1 MENDPKKV
9 QKINYLCI
17 SSSNKFKIMD
27 NMHLAL
33 VNDNFQKSLGVL
45 EENAFGNFFQ
55 LFFNKI
61 FPIKTNSDLYF
72 QNIFLVDKYFSYYQI
87 REMTDISESMNF
99 MLNYDYN
106 GEFSLNKEMIEH
118 IGNILVYGFDKIKN
132 KFKLYLIKSYADFK
146 EKLENVKFHQIDLLN
161 EYYNQEFFLK
171 KKNKDSN
178 KKMQKYVY
186 FKEPFTD
193 SDGNVLGKE
202 SKFLPNELI
211 LLLNKLQYIKTLSIN
226 IENVFSDINNN
237 AKVTLE
243 TIKYLII
250 LINIQWIL
258 PNILVVNFNVSNMKF
273 SNSLIDIMSLKLSQE
288 IKKVNIYER
297 KTYYSMNEIPTYNNY
312 DLILKQKS
320 SNSSKANND
329 ILEQNLNLEIDSSDD
344 EEYSIK
350 DNNKKEISNEDNNII
365 ENKKLTKKD
374 MIKGIYTNYLNKYN
388 KVLDLIII
396 TTYYIRILDKLHALN
411 MKCPDVFSSEIR
423 ECYNSIN
430 NTKEIN
436 FLNLLVD
443 VDHLN
448 ILDIEFN
455 SLDFINFEKILGLI
469 NANSN
474 LSSLK
479 LIFFSFDKFYSPGG
493 IFKILSDINDP
504 NLSMDLLNKNQ
515 NFENSVLNQFFLDKF
530 QKNLEI
536 LSILLRNRHKSLN
549 ELSLLLNIPTLILNN
564 DNYILSLIKFII
576 NVFIFFCFDKNQIKI
591 FKLIAP
597 LINLDNRKTIFLNN
611 LFGKVTPD
619 NLNNVHTLIL
629 QFNFYKMNNI
639 INLLSANL
647 TTLSIG
653 NFDLDTFSSFVTKI
667 TSDEFLKES
676 KLVNIKIVLN
686 ENIIEY
692 DGIFKD
698 CFLKLLQ
705 KYPKNLLNFDILTN
719 IKINCEQLHEII
731 VLIKKSYVNKFIITF
746 NEESESAIKEIIKKD
761 LTYVVNMNKES
772 EQNLKNLTKVLIKK
786 LKVNNEDKNKS
797 VELRKKMFNNI
808 KIMAFDKKEVR
819 FDYN

>member
-479 LIFFSFDKFYSPGG
+479 LIFFSFDKFYSSGG
-493 IFKILSDINDP
+493 ILKILSDINDP

-653 NFDLDTFSSFVTKI
+653 NFDLDTFSNFVTKI

-692 DGIFKD
+692 DGIIKD

>member
-479 LIFFSFDKFYSPGG
+479 LIFFSFDKFYSLGG

-504 NLSMDLLNKNQ
+504 NLSMDLLSKNQ

-549 ELSLLLNIPTLILNN
+549 ELSLLLDIPTLILNN

-692 DGIFKD
+692 DGIIKD

-746 NEESESAIKEIIKKD
+746 NEESETAIKEIIKKD

>member
-692 DGIFKD
+692 DGIIKD

>member
-479 LIFFSFDKFYSPGG
+479 LIFFSFDKFYSSGG
-493 IFKILSDINDP
+493 ILKILSDINDP

-611 LFGKVTPD
+611 LFGKVTSD

-653 NFDLDTFSSFVTKI
+653 NFDLDTFSSLVTKI

-692 DGIFKD
+692 DGIIKN

>member
-1 MENDPKKV
+1 M
-9 QKINYLCI
+9 
-17 SSSNKFKIMD
+17 
-27 NMHLAL
+27 
-33 VNDNFQKSLGVL
+33 VL
-45 EENAFGNFFQ
+45 
-55 LFFNKI
+55 
-61 FPIKTNSDLYF
+61 
-72 QNIFLVDKYFSYYQI
+72 
-87 REMTDISESMNF
+87 
-99 MLNYDYN
+99 
-106 GEFSLNKEMIEH
+106 

-692 DGIFKD
+692 DGIIKD

>member
-549 ELSLLLNIPTLILNN
+549 ELSLILNIPTLILNN
-564 DNYILSLIKFII
+564 DNYILSLIKFFI

-639 INLLSANL
+639 INLISANL

-653 NFDLDTFSSFVTKI
+653 NFDLDTFSSLVTKI

-692 DGIFKD
+692 DDNIKNN
-698 CFLKLLQ
+698 FLKLLQ

>member
-87 REMTDISESMNF
+87 REMADISESMNF

-479 LIFFSFDKFYSPGG
+479 LIFFSFDKFYSLGG

-549 ELSLLLNIPTLILNN
+549 ELSLLLDIPTLILNN

-692 DGIFKD
+692 DGIIKD

-746 NEESESAIKEIIKKD
+746 NKESESAIKEIIKKD

>member
-504 NLSMDLLNKNQ
+504 NLSMDLLSKNQ

-549 ELSLLLNIPTLILNN
+549 ELSLLLDIPTLILNN

-692 DGIFKD
+692 DGIIKD

-746 NEESESAIKEIIKKD
+746 NEESETAIKEIIKKD

>member
-320 SNSSKANND
+320 LNLSKANND

-479 LIFFSFDKFYSPGG
+479 LIFFSFDKFYSSGG

-611 LFGKVTPD
+611 LFGKVTSD

-647 TTLSIG
+647 TTLNIG

-692 DGIFKD
+692 AGIIKD

>member
-118 IGNILVYGFDKIKN
+118 IGNILLYGFDKIKN

-479 LIFFSFDKFYSPGG
+479 LIFFSFDKFYSSGG
-493 IFKILSDINDP
+493 ILKILSDINDP

-692 DGIFKD
+692 DGIIKD

-746 NEESESAIKEIIKKD
+746 NKESESAIKEIIKKD

-772 EQNLKNLTKVLIKK
+772 EQNLQNLTKVLIKK

>member
-479 LIFFSFDKFYSPGG
+479 LIFFSFDKFYSLGG
-493 IFKILSDINDP
+493 ILKILSDINDP

-653 NFDLDTFSSFVTKI
+653 NFDLDTFSSLVTKI

-692 DGIFKD
+692 DDNIKNN
-698 CFLKLLQ
+698 FLKLLQ

-772 EQNLKNLTKVLIKK
+772 EQNLKYLTKVLIKK

>member
-639 INLLSANL
+639 INLISANL

-653 NFDLDTFSSFVTKI
+653 NFDLDTFSSLVTKI

-692 DGIFKD
+692 DDNIKNN
-698 CFLKLLQ
+698 FLKLLQ

>member
-365 ENKKLTKKD
+365 ENKKSTKKD

-597 LINLDNRKTIFLNN
+597 LINLDNRKTLFLNN

-692 DGIFKD
+692 DGIIKD

>member
-479 LIFFSFDKFYSPGG
+479 LIFFSFDKFYSSGG

-564 DNYILSLIKFII
+564 DNYILSLIKFFI

-692 DGIFKD
+692 DGIIKH

>member
-479 LIFFSFDKFYSPGG
+479 LIFFSFDKFYSLGG

-653 NFDLDTFSSFVTKI
+653 NFDLDTFSSLVTKI

-692 DGIFKD
+692 DGIIKD

>member
-479 LIFFSFDKFYSPGG
+479 LIFFSFDKFYSSGG

-629 QFNFYKMNNI
+629 QFNFYKMSNI
-639 INLLSANL
+639 INLISANL

-653 NFDLDTFSSFVTKI
+653 NFDLDTFSSLVTKI

-692 DGIFKD
+692 DGIIKD

>member
-479 LIFFSFDKFYSPGG
+479 LIFFSFDKFYSSGG

-639 INLLSANL
+639 INLLSENL

-692 DGIFKD
+692 DGIIKD

>member
-320 SNSSKANND
+320 SNSNKTNND

-388 KVLDLIII
+388 KELDLIII

-479 LIFFSFDKFYSPGG
+479 LIFFSFDKFYSSGG
-493 IFKILSDINDP
+493 ILKILSDINDP

-629 QFNFYKMNNI
+629 QFNFYKMSNI
-639 INLLSANL
+639 INLISANL

-653 NFDLDTFSSFVTKI
+653 NFDLDTFSSLVTKI

-692 DGIFKD
+692 DDNIKNN
-698 CFLKLLQ
+698 FLKLLQ

-719 IKINCEQLHEII
+719 IKINYEQLHEII

-761 LTYVVNMNKES
+761 LNYVVNMNKES

>member
-479 LIFFSFDKFYSPGG
+479 LIFFSFDKFYSSGG
-493 IFKILSDINDP
+493 ILKILSDINDP

-653 NFDLDTFSSFVTKI
+653 NFDLDTFSSLVTKI

-692 DGIFKD
+692 DGIIKD

-772 EQNLKNLTKVLIKK
+772 EQNLKYLTKVLIKK

>member
-72 QNIFLVDKYFSYYQI
+72 QNIFLVDKYFSYYRI

-692 DGIFKD
+692 DGIIKD

-786 LKVNNEDKNKS
+786 LKVNNKDKNKS

>member
-87 REMTDISESMNF
+87 REMIDISESMNF

-243 TIKYLII
+243 TIKFLII

-479 LIFFSFDKFYSPGG
+479 LIFFSFDKFYSSGG

-698 CFLKLLQ
+698 CFSKLLQ

-746 NEESESAIKEIIKKD
+746 NKESESAIKEIIKKD

>member
-474 LSSLK
+474 LS
-479 LIFFSFDKFYSPGG
+479 
-493 IFKILSDINDP
+493 
-504 NLSMDLLNKNQ
+504 
-515 NFENSVLNQFFLDKF
+515 
-530 QKNLEI
+530 
-536 LSILLRNRHKSLN
+536 
-549 ELSLLLNIPTLILNN
+549 
-564 DNYILSLIKFII
+564 
-576 NVFIFFCFDKNQIKI
+576 QI
-591 FKLIAP
+591 
-597 LINLDNRKTIFLNN
+597 
-611 LFGKVTPD
+611 
-619 NLNNVHTLIL
+619 
-629 QFNFYKMNNI
+629 
-639 INLLSANL
+639 
-647 TTLSIG
+647 
-653 NFDLDTFSSFVTKI
+653 
-667 TSDEFLKES
+667 
-676 KLVNIKIVLN
+676 
-686 ENIIEY
+686 
-692 DGIFKD
+692 
-698 CFLKLLQ
+698 
-705 KYPKNLLNFDILTN
+705 
-719 IKINCEQLHEII
+719 
-731 VLIKKSYVNKFIITF
+731 
-746 NEESESAIKEIIKKD
+746 
-761 LTYVVNMNKES
+761 
-772 EQNLKNLTKVLIKK
+772 
-786 LKVNNEDKNKS
+786 
-797 VELRKKMFNNI
+797 
-808 KIMAFDKKEVR
+808 
-819 FDYN
+819 

>member
-479 LIFFSFDKFYSPGG
+479 LIFFSFDKFYSSGG
-493 IFKILSDINDP
+493 ILKILSDINDP

-692 DGIFKD
+692 DGIIKD

-719 IKINCEQLHEII
+719 IKINYEQIHEII
-731 VLIKKSYVNKFIITF
+731 VLIKKSYVNKFIIIF

>member
-193 SDGNVLGKE
+193 NDGNVLGKE

-258 PNILVVNFNVSNMKF
+258 PNILVVNFNVSNIKF

-479 LIFFSFDKFYSPGG
+479 LIFFSFDKFYSSGG
-493 IFKILSDINDP
+493 ILKILSDINDP

-611 LFGKVTPD
+611 LFGKVTSD

-629 QFNFYKMNNI
+629 QFNFYKMSNI
-639 INLLSANL
+639 INLISANL

-653 NFDLDTFSSFVTKI
+653 NFDLDTFSSLVTKI

-692 DGIFKD
+692 DDNIKNN
-698 CFLKLLQ
+698 FLKLLQ

-719 IKINCEQLHEII
+719 IKINYEQIHEII
-731 VLIKKSYVNKFIITF
+731 VLIKKNYVNKFIITF

>member
-479 LIFFSFDKFYSPGG
+479 LIFFSFDKFYSLGG

-667 TSDEFLKES
+667 TSDEFLNES

-692 DGIFKD
+692 DGIIKD

-705 KYPKNLLNFDILTN
+705 KYPKNLLNFDIITN
-719 IKINCEQLHEII
+719 IKINYEQLHEII

-761 LTYVVNMNKES
+761 LNYVVNMNKES

>member
-258 PNILVVNFNVSNMKF
+258 PNILVVNFNVSNIKF

-479 LIFFSFDKFYSPGG
+479 LIFFSFDKFYSSGG
-493 IFKILSDINDP
+493 ILKILSDINDP

-611 LFGKVTPD
+611 LFGKVTSD

-629 QFNFYKMNNI
+629 QFNFYKMSNI
-639 INLLSANL
+639 INLISANL

-653 NFDLDTFSSFVTKI
+653 NFDLDTFSSLVTKI

-692 DGIFKD
+692 DGIIKN

>member
-479 LIFFSFDKFYSPGG
+479 LIFFSFDKFYSSGG
-493 IFKILSDINDP
+493 ILKILSDINDP

-639 INLLSANL
+639 INLISANL

-692 DGIFKD
+692 DGIIKD

-772 EQNLKNLTKVLIKK
+772 EQNLQNLTKVLIKK
-786 LKVNNEDKNKS
+786 LKTNNEDKNKS
-797 VELRKKMFNNI
+797 VELRKKVFNNI
-808 KIMAFDKKEVR
+808 KIMAYDKKEVR

>member
-455 SLDFINFEKILGLI
+455 SLDFITFEKILGLI

-692 DGIFKD
+692 DGIIKD

>member
-479 LIFFSFDKFYSPGG
+479 LIFFSFDKFYSSGG

-692 DGIFKD
+692 DGIIKD

-731 VLIKKSYVNKFIITF
+731 VLIKKSYVNKFTITF

>member
-629 QFNFYKMNNI
+629 QFNFYKMSNI
-639 INLLSANL
+639 INLISANL

-653 NFDLDTFSSFVTKI
+653 DFDIDTFSSLVTKI

-692 DGIFKD
+692 DGIIKN

-705 KYPKNLLNFDILTN
+705 KYPKNLLNFDIITN
-719 IKINCEQLHEII
+719 IKINYEQLHEII
-731 VLIKKSYVNKFIITF
+731 VLIKKSYVNKFIIIF
-746 NEESESAIKEIIKKD
+746 NEESESVINEIIKKD
-761 LTYVVNMNKES
+761 LNLVIAMNKEN

-808 KIMAFDKKEVR
+808 KILAFDKKEVR